1 MDPNGT
7 IEIVYPNDNHN
18 NNNNNNNIIIIIII
32 MIIIIKGK
40 KIKKGREGVGREREV
55 RERIFF

>member
-7 IEIVYPNDNHN
+7 IEIVYQNN

-32 MIIIIKGK
+32 IIIIKGK
-40 KIKKGREGVGREREV
+40 KISQTEGEASRGEREV
-55 RERIFF
+55 REF